1 MALYLCRACKKK
13 REDNM
18 KLIEVNSLPLI
29 LQTLKEKKYFYDDSE
44 LQLVKTDVTELT
56 ESNNNNV
63 EILGHVINDSGLD
76 IVEVRDDKTNIITGY
91 KFNLYS
97 TLDSDNPETK
107 TIIASNVLSY
117 DTVTDADKKEVIT
130 NVRND
135 L

>member
-1 MALYLCRACKKK
+1 
-13 REDNM
+13 M

-44 LQLVKTDVTELT
+44 LQLIKTDVTQLT

-76 IVEVRDDKTNIITGY
+76 IVEVKDDQTKVITGY

-97 TLDSDNPETK
+97 TLNDDNPETK
-107 TIIASNVLSY
+107 TIIASNVLPY
-117 DTVTDADKKEVIT
+117 DTVTEEDKKEVIT
-130 NVRND
+130 TVRND

>member
-1 MALYLCRACKKK
+1 
-13 REDNM
+13 M

-44 LQLVKTDVTELT
+44 LQLIKTDVTQLT

-76 IVEVRDDKTNIITGY
+76 IVEVKDDQTKVITGY

-97 TLDSDNPETK
+97 ALNDDDPETK
-107 TIIASNVLSY
+107 TIIASNVLPY
-117 DTVTDADKKEVIT
+117 DTVTEKDKQEVIT
-130 NVRND
+130 TVRND

>member
-1 MALYLCRACKKK
+1 
-13 REDNM
+13 M

-44 LQLVKTDVTELT
+44 LKIVQTDVAELT

-76 IVEVRDDKTNIITGY
+76 IIEVKDNETNDITGY

-107 TIIASNVLSY
+107 TIIASNVLKY
-117 DTVTDADKKEVIT
+117 DTISNADSTEVIS
-130 NVRND
+130 NVQDNI
-135 L
+135 

>member
-1 MALYLCRACKKK
+1 
-13 REDNM
+13 M

-44 LQLVKTDVTELT
+44 LQLIKTDVAELT

-76 IVEVRDDKTNIITGY
+76 IVEVKDDQTKVITGY

-97 TLDSDNPETK
+97 TLNDNPETK
-107 TIIASNVLSY
+107 TIIASNVLPY
-117 DTVTDADKKEVIT
+117 DTVTEEDKQEVIT
-130 NVRND
+130 TVRND

>member
-1 MALYLCRACKKK
+1 
-13 REDNM
+13 M

-44 LQLVKTDVTELT
+44 LQLIKTDVTQLT

-76 IVEVRDDKTNIITGY
+76 IITGY

-97 TLDSDNPETK
+97 TLNDDDPETK
-107 TIIASNVLSY
+107 TIIASNVLPY
-117 DTVTDADKKEVIT
+117 DTVTEKDKQEVIT
-130 NVRND
+130 TVRND

>member
-1 MALYLCRACKKK
+1 
-13 REDNM
+13 M

-44 LQLVKTDVTELT
+44 LQLIKTDVTKLT

-76 IVEVRDDKTNIITGY
+76 IVEVKDDQTKVITGY

-117 DTVTDADKKEVIT
+117 DTVTDADKQEIIT
-130 NVRND
+130 DVRND
-135 L
+135 I

>member
-1 MALYLCRACKKK
+1 
-13 REDNM
+13 M

-44 LQLVKTDVTELT
+44 LQLIKTDVTELT

-63 EILGHVINDSGLD
+63 EILSHVVNDSGLD
-76 IVEVRDDKTNIITGY
+76 IVEVKDNKTKVITGY

-97 TLDSDNPETK
+97 KLDSDNPETK
-107 TIIASNVLSY
+107 TIIASNVLPY
-117 DTVTDADKKEVIT
+117 DTVTEEDKQEVIT
-130 NVRND
+130 SVRND

>member
-1 MALYLCRACKKK
+1 
-13 REDNM
+13 M

-29 LQTLKEKKYFYDDSE
+29 LQTLKDKKYFYDDSE
-44 LQLVKTDVTELT
+44 LQLIKTDVTQLT

-76 IVEVRDDKTNIITGY
+76 IVEVKDDQTKVITGY

-97 TLDSDNPETK
+97 TLNDDDPETK
-107 TIIASNVLSY
+107 TIIASNVLPY
-117 DTVTDADKKEVIT
+117 DTVTEKDKQEVIT
-130 NVRND
+130 SVRND

>member
-1 MALYLCRACKKK
+1 
-13 REDNM
+13 M

-44 LQLVKTDVTELT
+44 LQLIKTDVAELT

-76 IVEVRDDKTNIITGY
+76 IVEVKDDQTKVITGY

-97 TLDSDNPETK
+97 TLKLNDDNPETK
-107 TIIASNVLSY
+107 TIIASNVLPY
-117 DTVTDADKKEVIT
+117 DTVTEEDKQEVIT
-130 NVRND
+130 TVRND

>member
-1 MALYLCRACKKK
+1 
-13 REDNM
+13 M

-29 LQTLKEKKYFYDDSE
+29 LQTLKEKKYFYDDSD
-44 LQLVKTDVTELT
+44 LQLVKTDVAELT

-76 IVEVRDDKTNIITGY
+76 IVEVKDQTNVITGY

-117 DTVTDADKKEVIT
+117 DTVTDADKQEIIT
-130 NVRND
+130 DVRND
-135 L
+135 I